1 MLCQDSCPAN
11 LQPKQFSS
19 CVLIGILFQSSRS
32 TLKFPAQRGFYEK
45 VTDVNISPLF
55 TLRWGLSFSS
65 RLRRML
71 FSTVFLY
78 ALCMSL
84 RLCAGWG
91 PMEKSML
98 PVIGR
103 PR

>member
-1 MLCQDSCPAN
+1 MDGAN
-11 LQPKQFSS
+11 GRKVAFSY
-19 CVLIGILFQSSRS
+19 VWHSRS
-32 TLKFPAQRGFYEK
+32 LLKRGFYEK
-45 VTDVNISPLF
+45 VTDVNISFLF
-55 TLRWGLSFSS
+55 FFRWGLCFSF

-98 PVIGR
+98 PVFGR